1 MVFALG
7 LHFNYFRL
15 SGGGVIKA
23 KILFLP
29 CTKCSCLDEK
39 NDISFLQLIAIF
51 FITFLENDS
60 NSDSLLLK
68 IQLQY
73 LNEIVYLDIDTY
85 YDQKGYDELKN

>member
-1 MVFALG
+1 MHVWG
-7 LHFNYFRL
+7 INCKK
-15 SGGGVIKA
+15 SWA
-23 KILFLP
+23 KILFSP

-39 NDISFLQLIAIF
+39 DDISFLHLIAIS

-85 YDQKGYDELKN
+85 YDQKGYDELKNWSKYCVP